1 VGITLQIAHA
11 CREAWG
17 NCMSGHD
24 IIVVGASAGGV
35 EALSNLA
42 RGLPGDLPAAVF
54 AVLHVSA
61 HGTSVMPRILSRA
74 GALPAAHARDGEAI
88 EPGRIYVAPPDH
100 HLLVKRGHVR
110 VARGPR
116 ENGARPAVDPLFRT
130 AARFYGSRVIGVV
143 LSGALDDGT
152 AGLQA
157 VKRRGGIAVV
167 QDPQDALYPGMPRSA
182 MEQVT
187 VDHVLPM
194 AEIPALLARLA
205 REPAAVGGA
214 VEVSNEMEIETD
226 MAELEMDAVQRHERP
241 GAPAGFGCPECGGA
255 LWELREG
262 EMLHFRCRVGHA
274 WSAGTL
280 LAAQSDAL
288 EVALWTALRALEES
302 AALSQR
308 VVERLRTRGS
318 VGAATRFEAQARDAA
333 ERAALIRDV
342 LLQGE
347 PGDTTEPVTTEG
359 DSRMVVKA
367 ERIENVTATDKVTR

>member
-1 VGITLQIAHA
+1 
-11 CREAWG
+11 
-17 NCMSGHD
+17 
-24 IIVVGASAGGV
+24 V
-35 EALSNLA
+35 EALSNLV

-54 AVLHVSA
+54 VVLHVSA
-61 HGTSVMPRILSRA
+61 HGRSVMPRILSRA
-74 GALPAAHARDGEAI
+74 GALPAAHARDGERI

-100 HLLVKRGHVR
+100 HVLVKRGHIR

-130 AARFYGSRVIGVV
+130 AARFYGPRVIGVV

-157 VKRRGGIAVV
+157 IKRRGGIAVV
-167 QDPQDALYPGMPRSA
+167 QDPEDALYPGMPRSA
-182 MEQVT
+182 MEQVDI
-187 VDHVLPM
+187 DHVLSM
-194 AEIPALLARLA
+194 AEMPALLARLA
-205 REPAAVGGA
+205 REPAAEA
-214 VEVSNEMEIETD
+214 RAAEVSSEMEIETD
-226 MAELEMDAVQRHERP
+226 MAELELDAVQRHERP

-255 LWELREG
+255 LWDLREG
-262 EMLHFRCRVGHA
+262 EMLRFRCRVGHA

-280 LAAQSDAL
+280 LAAQSDSL

-308 VVERLRTRGS
+308 VVERLRKRGS
-318 VGAATRFEAQARDAA
+318 DGAAERFAAQARDAA

-347 PGDTTEPVTTEG
+347 PGDTTEPVATEG
-359 DSRMVVKA
+359 DSRSMVKGQGT
-367 ERIENVTATDKVTR
+367 EKLTR